1 MVSRV
6 ELYRFVWAEPMT
18 KVATRFNVSGSYLAR
33 MCVLLNVPRPE
44 RGYWAK
50 LAVGKA
56 PAQPPLPEA
65 LPGDLLEWSKE
76 GTPVGRPAKPQAPT
90 ARQPK
95 SRPVRVPR
103 EQTHAMLLG
112 ARLHFQNGRPV
123 DEGAYLRPL
132 KRLLVDV
139 NASQAGLGKALD
151 LANNLFNALASVGHR
166 VILAPSGEEF
176 RRGTVEERE
185 TFSKPREHWHYGRLW
200 SPARPTV
207 VYIGTVAIGLAIV
220 EMSETTLLRYVDGA
234 YIRDSDYVPP
244 RGRYPDHSWT
254 TTRDIPSGRM
264 RLFAY
269 SPYRRVNWCKH
280 WQDTGTSTV
289 RGAVRMIVEEIEALA
304 PELVAQL
311 EEAERQAEIRR
322 LEWIAEEER
331 RKRVDDRRKIEQS
344 MIDSQSALRD
354 VIEHWSK
361 VVTIERFFAGVEDR
375 SKELPAEEQAGVS
388 ERLALAR
395 EFLGNQDP
403 LEFFR
408 SWQTPS
414 ERYMPRYPVDDES

>member
-1 MVSRV
+1 
-6 ELYRFVWAEPMT
+6 
-18 KVATRFNVSGSYLAR
+18 
-33 MCVLLNVPRPE
+33 
-44 RGYWAK
+44 
-50 LAVGKA
+50 
-56 PAQPPLPEA
+56 
-65 LPGDLLEWSKE
+65 
-76 GTPVGRPAKPQAPT
+76 
-90 ARQPK
+90 
-95 SRPVRVPR
+95 
-103 EQTHAMLLG
+103 
-112 ARLHFQNGRPV
+112 
-123 DEGAYLRPL
+123 
-132 KRLLVDV
+132 
-139 NASQAGLGKALD
+139 
-151 LANNLFNALASVGHR
+151 
-166 VILAPSGEEF
+166 
-176 RRGTVEERE
+176 
-185 TFSKPREHWHYGRLW
+185 
-200 SPARPTV
+200 
-207 VYIGTVAIGLAIV
+207 
-220 EMSETTLLRYVDGA
+220 
-234 YIRDSDYVPP
+234 
-244 RGRYPDHSWT
+244 
-254 TTRDIPSGRM
+254 
-264 RLFAY
+264 
-269 SPYRRVNWCKH
+269 
-280 WQDTGTSTV
+280 
-289 RGAVRMIVEEIEALA
+289 MIVEEIEALA